1 MGSSTL
7 SFGPF
12 LYDPVT
18 GSLWREGKSI
28 ATGPRPAALL
38 GLLLEAEGR
47 AVTKADLMD
56 RAWPGL
62 AVEEGNLTVQIATLR
77 KILGARP
84 DGTEWIVTV
93 PRVGYRLPR
102 RDDAGMAPVAPQPPS
117 VAVLPFVNL
126 GGDVDQDYFADGV
139 VTEIITALARFRS
152 FSVVSRH
159 SAFIYKG
166 RSIDVRQ
173 VAAELGVRYVLEGSI
188 RREGGQVRINVQLV
202 DGVTATNLWADH
214 FEDGIS
220 HIFAFQDH
228 ITERVASIVEPAIEI
243 AEIQRSRRDRPN
255 SPAVYDLY
263 LRALAAIIDES
274 IESNAAAYALLQEAL
289 AMEPENAM
297 LLSHAAWALEH
308 RITMGWPRLG
318 TDDKAEC
325 ISLARRGLQHSA
337 GDPRVMA
344 HCGMALLQTG
354 KDYEGG
360 MAVLEAAAAANPND
374 LLVAACSGIAA
385 LHCGDIEQ
393 ALERLHRAV
402 KLGPRDPDA
411 RFSLTGIAMAELFR
425 GNYEAAISYAS
436 RSLALNAH
444 FDPTYWML
452 IAAHAH
458 LGNMEQARQF
468 LHALEA
474 MAPDVTLEGILAG
487 QPAKDPLRFAPVLE
501 GLARA
506 GMRPRL

>member
-1 MGSSTL
+1 MSSSRL

-18 GSLWREGKSI
+18 GSLWRDGKSV
-28 ATGPRPAALL
+28 ATGPRSVALL

-47 AVTKADLMD
+47 VVTKADLME

-62 AVEEGNLTVQIATLR
+62 TVEEGNLTVQIATLR
-77 KILGARP
+77 KLLGARP

-102 RDDAGMAPVAPQPPS
+102 QDDAGIAPVAPQAPS

-126 GGDVDQDYFADGV
+126 GGDADQDYFADGV
-139 VTEIITALARFRS
+139 AAEIITALSRFRS
-152 FSVVSRH
+152 FSVVSQN
-159 SAFIYKG
+159 SAFVYKG
-166 RSIDVRQ
+166 RSVDVRE
-173 VAAELGVRYVLEGSI
+173 VAREFGVRYVLEGSI
-188 RREGGQVRINVQLV
+188 RREGAQVRINVQLV
-202 DGVTATNLWADH
+202 DGISAANLWADH

-220 HIFAFQDH
+220 HIFAFQDR
-228 ITERVASIVEPAIEI
+228 ITERVATIVEPAIEI
-243 AEIQRSRRDRPN
+243 AEIRRSRRDRPN

-263 LRALAAIIDES
+263 LRALAAITDES
-274 IESNAAAYALLQEAL
+274 IESNAAAYTLLREAL
-289 AMEPENAM
+289 TIEPENA
-297 LLSHAAWALEH
+297 LILSLAAWALEH
-308 RITMGWPRLG
+308 RTTMGWPPLG
-318 TDDKAEC
+318 EDDKAEC
-325 ISLARRGLQHSA
+325 LRLARRGLQHSA
-337 GDPRVMA
+337 GDPRVMV

-374 LLVAACSGIAA
+374 LRVAACSGIAA
-385 LHCGDIEQ
+385 LHCGDIDD
-393 ALERLHRAV
+393 ALERLHRALR
-402 KLGPRDPDA
+402 LGPRDPDA
-411 RFSLTGIAMAELFR
+411 RFSLTGIAMAEIFR
-425 GNYEAAISYAS
+425 GNYEAAVSFGA

-458 LGNMEQARQF
+458 LGNIAEARQY

-474 MAPDVTLEGILAG
+474 IAPGVTLEKIQAG
-487 QPAKDPLRFAPVLE
+487 QPAKDPGRFVPVLE

-506 GMRPRL
+506 GMRAR

>member
-7 SFGPF
+7 SFAPF
-12 LYDPVT
+12 LYDPRT
-18 GSLWREGKSI
+18 GSLWREGKPV

-47 AVTKADLMD
+47 VVTKADLME

-62 AVEEGNLTVQIATLR
+62 AVEEGNLTVQIAALR
-77 KILGARP
+77 RLLGVRA
-84 DGTEWIVTV
+84 DGTDWIVTV

-102 RDDAGMAPVAPQPPS
+102 QDEAASAQPPT

-126 GGDVDQDYFADGV
+126 GGDADQDYFADGV
-139 VTEIITALARFRS
+139 VTDIITALARFRS
-152 FSVVSRH
+152 FSVVSRN
-159 SAFIYKG
+159 SAFVYKG
-166 RSIDVRQ
+166 RSIDIRE
-173 VAAELGVRYVLEGSI
+173 VAAQLGVRYVLEGSI
-188 RREGGQVRINVQLV
+188 RREGSQVRINVQLV
-202 DGVTATNLWADH
+202 DGVTAANLWADH
-214 FEDGIS
+214 FEDGIGGM
-220 HIFAFQDH
+220 FAFQDH
-228 ITERVASIVEPAIEI
+228 ITERVASTVEPTIEV

-255 SPAVYDLY
+255 SLAVYDLY

-274 IESNAAAYALLQEAL
+274 MENNAVAYGLLQQAL
-289 AMEPENAM
+289 AIEPENPM
-297 LLSHAAWALEH
+297 ILSHAAWALEH
-308 RITMGWPRLG
+308 RIAMGWPWLG
-318 TDDKAEC
+318 RDDVAEC
-325 ISLARRGLQHSA
+325 VSLARRGLQHCG

-344 HCGMALLQTG
+344 HCGMALVQAG

-374 LLVAACSGIAA
+374 LFVAACSGTAA
-385 LHCGDIEQ
+385 LHCGDIDR
-393 ALERLHRAV
+393 ALERLHRALR
-402 KLGPRDPDA
+402 LGPRDPDA
-411 RFSLTGIAMAELFR
+411 RFSLTAIAMAELTR

-458 LGNMEQARQF
+458 LGHINEARQF

-474 MAPDVTLEGILAG
+474 IAPDVTLESILAG
-487 QPAKDPLRFAPVLE
+487 QPAKDPRRFAPVLD

-506 GMRPRL
+506 GMRARA

>member
-12 LYDPVT
+12 LYDPAT
-18 GSLWREGKSI
+18 GSLRREGKPV
-28 ATGPRPAALL
+28 ATGQRPAALL

-47 AVTKADLMD
+47 VVTKADLME

-62 AVEEGNLTVQIATLR
+62 AVEEGNLTVQIAALR
-77 KILGARP
+77 KLLGASP
-84 DGTEWIVTV
+84 DGMDWIVTV

-102 RDDAGMAPVAPQPPS
+102 QDDAAPAPAGPQPPT

-126 GGDVDQDYFADGV
+126 GGDSDQDYFADGV
-139 VTEIITALARFRS
+139 VTDIITALARFRS
-152 FSVVSRH
+152 FSVVSRN
-159 SAFIYKG
+159 SAFVYKG
-166 RSIDVRQ
+166 RSIDVRE
-173 VAAELGVRYVLEGSI
+173 VAAQLGVRYVLE
-188 RREGGQVRINVQLV
+188 
-202 DGVTATNLWADH
+202 
-214 FEDGIS
+214 DGIGGM
-220 HIFAFQDH
+220 FAFQDH
-228 ITERVASIVEPAIEI
+228 ITERVASTVEPTIEI

-274 IESNAAAYALLQEAL
+274 IENNAVAYGLLQQAL
-289 AMEPENAM
+289 VIEPENPM
-297 LLSHAAWALEH
+297 ILSHAAWALEH
-308 RITMGWPRLG
+308 RIAMGWPRLG
-318 TDDKAEC
+318 KDDAAEC
-325 ISLARRGLQHSA
+325 VSLARRGLQHSG

-344 HCGMALLQTG
+344 HCGMALVQAG

-374 LLVAACSGIAA
+374 LFVAACSGTAA
-385 LHCGDIEQ
+385 LHCGDIDR
-393 ALERLHRAV
+393 ALERLHRALR
-402 KLGPRDPDA
+402 LGPRDPDA
-411 RFSLTGIAMAELFR
+411 RFSLTAIAMAEVIR

-458 LGNMEQARQF
+458 LGHIKEARQF

-474 MAPDVTLEGILAG
+474 IAPDVTLESILAG
-487 QPAKDPLRFAPVLE
+487 QPAKDPQRFAPVLE
-501 GLARA
+501 GLTRA
-506 GMRPRL
+506 GMGART

>member
-1 MGSSTL
+1 MGSSRL

-18 GSLWREGKSI
+18 GSLWRDGKSV
-28 ATGPRPAALL
+28 AAGPRPAALL

-47 AVTKADLMD
+47 VVTKADLID
-56 RAWPGL
+56 RAWTGL
-62 AVEEGNLTVQIATLR
+62 AVEEGNLTVQIAALR
-77 KILGARP
+77 KLLGARP

-102 RDDAGMAPVAPQPPS
+102 QEDGGPVASQPPS

-126 GGDVDQDYFADGV
+126 GGDADQDYFADGV
-139 VTEIITALARFRS
+139 VAEIITALARFRS

-159 SAFIYKG
+159 SAFVYKG
-166 RSIDVRQ
+166 RSVDVRE
-173 VAAELGVRYVLEGSI
+173 VARELGVRYVLEGRI
-188 RREGGQVRINVQLV
+188 RREGAQVRINVQLV
-202 DGVTATNLWADH
+202 DGVTAANLWADH

-220 HIFAFQDH
+220 DVFAFQDH

-297 LLSHAAWALEH
+297 LLSHAAWVLEH

-325 ISLARRGLQHSA
+325 VSLARRGLQHSA

-385 LHCGDIEQ
+385 LHCGDIEH
-393 ALERLHRAV
+393 ALERMHRAL

-411 RFSLTGIAMAELFR
+411 RFSLTGIAMAEIFR
-425 GNYEAAISYAS
+425 GNYEEALSFAS

-468 LHALEA
+468 LRALEK

-487 QPAKDPLRFAPVLE
+487 QPAKNPQRFAPVLE

-506 GMRPRL
+506 GMRPRP

>member
-12 LYDPVT
+12 LYDPAT
-18 GSLWREGKSI
+18 GSLRREGKPV
-28 ATGPRPAALL
+28 ATGQRPAALL
-38 GLLLEAEGR
+38 GRLLEAEGR
-47 AVTKADLMD
+47 VVTKADLME

-62 AVEEGNLTVQIATLR
+62 AVEEGNLTVQIAALR
-77 KILGARP
+77 KLLGARP
-84 DGTEWIVTV
+84 DGMDWIVTV

-102 RDDAGMAPVAPQPPS
+102 QGDAASAPAGPQPPT

-126 GGDVDQDYFADGV
+126 GGDADQDYFADGV
-139 VTEIITALARFRS
+139 VTDIITALARFRS
-152 FSVVSRH
+152 FSVVSRN
-159 SAFIYKG
+159 SAFVYKG
-166 RSIDVRQ
+166 RSIDVRE
-173 VAAELGVRYVLEGSI
+173 VAAQLGVRYVLEGSI
-188 RREGGQVRINVQLV
+188 RREGSQVRINVQLV
-202 DGVTATNLWADH
+202 DGVTAANLWADH
-214 FEDGIS
+214 FEDGIGGM
-220 HIFAFQDH
+220 FAFQDH
-228 ITERVASIVEPAIEI
+228 ITERVASTVEPTIEI

-274 IESNAAAYALLQEAL
+274 IENNAIAYGLLQQAL
-289 AMEPENAM
+289 AIEPENPM
-297 LLSHAAWALEH
+297 ILSHAAWALEH
-308 RITMGWPRLG
+308 RIAMGWPRLG
-318 TDDKAEC
+318 EDDVAEC
-325 ISLARRGLQHSA
+325 VSLARRGLQYSG

-344 HCGMALLQTG
+344 HCGMALVQAG

-374 LLVAACSGIAA
+374 LFVAACSGTAA
-385 LHCGDIEQ
+385 LHCGDIDR
-393 ALERLHRAV
+393 ALERLHRALR
-402 KLGPRDPDA
+402 LGPRDPDA
-411 RFSLTGIAMAELFR
+411 RFSLTAIAMAELIR

-458 LGNMEQARQF
+458 LGHIEEARRF

-474 MAPDVTLEGILAG
+474 IAPDVTLERIVAG
-487 QPAKDPLRFAPVLE
+487 QPAKDPRRFAPVLD

-506 GMRPRL
+506 GMRARA